1 MSTKLSMDEQKLLN
15 MVNQSLIPEKAIE
28 IIIKAAYETEYSMQ
42 KETKRRGKHEQAG

>member
-1 MSTKLSMDEQKLLN
+1 MDEQKLLN

-42 KETKRRGKHEQAG
+42 KEAERSGKYEQAG